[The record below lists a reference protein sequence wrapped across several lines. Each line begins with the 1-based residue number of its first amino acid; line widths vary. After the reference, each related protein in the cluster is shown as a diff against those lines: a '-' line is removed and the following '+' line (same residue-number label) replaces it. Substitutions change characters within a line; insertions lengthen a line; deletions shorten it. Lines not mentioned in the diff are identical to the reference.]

1 MKFKI
6 KTNLWSGIIMGL
18 FSIAMLIAMP
28 GQVRLPMF
36 DSGAPSPRIIPGTCL
51 AGTLVCSAAL
61 IIQSLVFKKEKIFEF
76 DWKKEKP
83 CIVFILLLCAYVA
96 LTINIGFIPAV
107 VIIFPIILFYCGER
121 KPFIYLF
128 TVAAGVG
135 IFFLFKYVFH
145 VSLPGIP
152 GLGAEFM
159 GDLQQIVLA
168 LQNVFTLG
176 NLAIIFGGLILGM
189 IVGCIPGLSV
199 TLGIILL
206 LPLTYSFSSPDTA
219 IISLLAVYVGGMY
232 GGSISA
238 ITLNTP
244 GTNSA
249 IATTFDGYPLAKK
262 GKVKKALDTSLF
274 ASTFGGLFSALL
286 LLVCASFIT
295 KLVSKFASVE
305 YFSMA
310 ILGISLIAGVSG
322 DSLPKGI
329 MSGLLGILMAA
340 IGADAVTGVMRF
352 TFGIDSLRYGIDMLP
367 AMIAL
372 IALTQVVQKLRDFV
386 LAAGK
391 LDDVTKIDTEGLTLR
406 EAKSIIPACTRSSAI
421 ASILGAMPGV
431 GGGVAQF
438 MCYNECRRA
447 SKRPQDF
454 GKGSLEGI
462 AAAEASNNAVV
473 GSAMIPLLTLGIP
486 GDGVTALLLGAFIL
500 HGIQPGP
507 NMFTK
512 QGVIAYSIILGCLI
526 ANIFLYPIGL
536 ALTRA
541 VAKIIQ
547 VRYTYLAPI
556 IIIFCFAGA
565 FAATGNTKE
574 LVLTAAILVFSYLL
588 TLLDISSTPLMLG
601 MILADIMEMNFVT
614 SMMSYDKDYLIFFK
628 RPISCCILILT
639 VVLVIS
645 MIRINKKVEALNQE
659 QMEAMKK
666 GQEES
671 RAEA

>member
-1 MKFKI
+1 MILQAVGMVF
-6 KTNLWSGIIMGL
+6 TPLN
-18 FSIAMLIAMP
+18 IAM
-28 GQVRLPMF
+28 
-36 DSGAPSPRIIPGTCL
+36 
-51 AGTLVCSAAL
+51 
-61 IIQSLVFKKEKIFEF
+61 
-76 DWKKEKP
+76 
-83 CIVFILLLCAYVA
+83 
-96 LTINIGFIPAV
+96 
-107 VIIFPIILFYCGER
+107 
-121 KPFIYLF
+121 
-128 TVAAGVG
+128 
-135 IFFLFKYVFH
+135 
-145 VSLPGIP
+145 
-152 GLGAEFM
+152 
-159 GDLQQIVLA
+159 
-168 LQNVFTLG
+168 
-176 NLAIIFGGLILGM
+176 IFGGLVLGM
-189 IVGCIPGLSV
+189 VVGCIPGLSV

-206 LPLTYSFSSPDTA
+206 LPLTYSFPSADTA
-219 IISLLAVYVGGMY
+219 IIALLAVYVGGMY

-249 IATTFDGYPLAKK
+249 IATTFDGYPLAKQ

-274 ASTFGGLFSALL
+274 ASTFGGLMSAIL

-295 KLVSKFASVE
+295 KLVSSFASVE

-322 DSLPKGI
+322 DSLPKGVL
-329 MSGLLGILMAA
+329 SGLLGIFMASIGMDA
-340 IGADAVTGVMRF
+340 ITGVTRF
-352 TFGIDSLRYGIDMLP
+352 SFGMDTLKFGIDMLP

-386 LAAGK
+386 ISHGK
-391 LDDVTKIDTEGLTLR
+391 LDDANKIDNEGLTPK
-406 EAKSIIPACTRSSAI
+406 EMKSILPACTRSSVI

-447 SKRPQDF
+447 SKHPEMF

-507 NMFTK
+507 TMFTK

-526 ANIFLYPIGL
+526 ANLFLYPIGL
-536 ALTRA
+536 LLTRA

-547 VRYTYLAPI
+547 VRYTYLAPVI
-556 IIIFCFAGA
+556 IMFCFAGA

-574 LVLTAAILVFSYLL
+574 LILVAAILVFSYVLVV
-588 TLLDISSTPLMLG
+588 LDISSTPLMLG

-628 RPISCCILILT
+628 RPISCVILIIT
-639 VVLVIS
+639 VILVIS
-645 MIRINKKVEALNQE
+645 MLRINKKVEAMNQAQLAEMMKEHEEVGKPAEEPREHGTDWAGLEKPDSPEKTREAE
-659 QMEAMKK
+659 QVSDRINTPK
-666 GQEES
+666 S
-671 RAEA
+671 

>member
-1 MKFKI
+1 MSELSMIASAAQQVFTV
-6 KTNLWSGIIMGL
+6 TN
-18 FSIAMLIAMP
+18 IAM
-28 GQVRLPMF
+28 
-36 DSGAPSPRIIPGTCL
+36 
-51 AGTLVCSAAL
+51 
-61 IIQSLVFKKEKIFEF
+61 
-76 DWKKEKP
+76 
-83 CIVFILLLCAYVA
+83 
-96 LTINIGFIPAV
+96 
-107 VIIFPIILFYCGER
+107 
-121 KPFIYLF
+121 
-128 TVAAGVG
+128 
-135 IFFLFKYVFH
+135 
-145 VSLPGIP
+145 
-152 GLGAEFM
+152 
-159 GDLQQIVLA
+159 
-168 LQNVFTLG
+168 
-176 NLAIIFGGLILGM
+176 IFGGLLLGM

-206 LPLTYSFSSPDTA
+206 LPLTYTFKSPDTA
-219 IISLLAVYVGGMY
+219 IIALLAVYVGGMY

-249 IATTFDGYPLAKK
+249 IATTFDGYPLAKQ

-286 LLVCASFIT
+286 LLACSSFIT
-295 KLVSKFASVE
+295 KLVAQFASVE

-322 DSLPKGI
+322 DSLPKGVL
-329 MSGLLGILMAA
+329 SGFIGILMAA
-340 IGADAVTGVMRF
+340 IGMDAVTGVARF
-352 TFGIDSLRYGIDMLP
+352 TYGIDSLRYGIDMLP

-386 LAAGK
+386 VSGGK
-391 LDDVTKIDTEGLTLR
+391 LDDANKIDREGLTGK
-406 EAKSIIPACTRSSAI
+406 EMKMIFPACLRSSAI
-421 ASILGAMPGV
+421 ASVLGAMPGV

-447 SKRPQDF
+447 SKHPEKF

-507 NMFTK
+507 TMFTK
-512 QGVIAYSIILGCLI
+512 QGVIAYSIILGCLV

-536 ALTRA
+536 AMTRA

-547 VRYTYLAPI
+547 VRYTYLAPV

-574 LVLTAAILVFSYLL
+574 LVLTAAILIFSYLL
-588 TLLDISSTPLMLG
+588 VLLDVSNTPLMLG

-614 SMMSYDKDYLIFFK
+614 SMMSYDNDYLIFVK
-628 RPISCCILILT
+628 RPISCVILIIT
-639 VVLVIS
+639 VVLVVS
-645 MIRINKKVEALNQE
+645 MIRINKRIEALNQAQLE
-659 QMEAMKK
+659 EIMKEHEEA
-666 GQEES
+666 
-671 RAEA
+671 

>member
-1 MKFKI
+1 
-6 KTNLWSGIIMGL
+6 MGD
-18 FSIAMLIAMP
+18 MQM
-28 GQVRLPMF
+28 
-36 DSGAPSPRIIPGTCL
+36 
-51 AGTLVCSAAL
+51 
-61 IIQSLVFKKEKIFEF
+61 IIQAIGMVFS
-76 DWKKEKP
+76 
-83 CIVFILLLCAYVA
+83 
-96 LTINIGFIPAV
+96 
-107 VIIFPIILFYCGER
+107 PI
-121 KPFIYLF
+121 
-128 TVAAGVG
+128 
-135 IFFLFKYVFH
+135 
-145 VSLPGIP
+145 
-152 GLGAEFM
+152 
-159 GDLQQIVLA
+159 
-168 LQNVFTLG
+168 
-176 NLAIIFGGLILGM
+176 NLAMIFGGLILGM

-206 LPLTYSFSSPDTA
+206 LPLTYSFKSPDTA
-219 IISLLAVYVGGMY
+219 IIALLAVYVGGMY

-249 IATTFDGYPLAKK
+249 IATTFDGYPLAKQ

-274 ASTFGGLFSALL
+274 ASTFGGLLSALL

-295 KLVSKFASVE
+295 KLVANFASVE

-322 DSLPKGI
+322 DSLPKGVL
-329 MSGLLGILMAA
+329 SGLLGILMASIGTDA
-340 IGADAVTGVMRF
+340 ITGVTRF
-352 TFGIDSLRYGIDMLP
+352 SFGLDTLKFGIDMLP

-386 LAAGK
+386 ISHGK
-391 LDDVTKIDTEGLTLR
+391 LDDANKIDNEGLTVKEMR
-406 EAKSIIPACTRSSAI
+406 SIIPACTRSSAI

-447 SKRPQDF
+447 SKHPEKF

-462 AAAEASNNAVV
+462 AAAESSNNAVV

-507 NMFTK
+507 TMFTK
-512 QGVIAYSIILGCLI
+512 QGVIAYSIILGCLV
-526 ANIFLYPIGL
+526 ANLFLYPIGL
-536 ALTRA
+536 LLTRA

-547 VRYTYLAPI
+547 VRYTYLAPVI
-556 IIIFCFAGA
+556 IMFCFAGA

-574 LVLTAAILVFSYLL
+574 LILVAAILVFSYVLVV
-588 TLLDISSTPLMLG
+588 LDISSTPLMLG

-628 RPISCCILILT
+628 RPISCVILILT
-639 VVLVIS
+639 VILVIS
-645 MIRINKKVEALNQE
+645 MLRINKKVEALNKAQLE
-659 QMEAMKK
+659 EMMKEHEETDKPAEEPREKATDWAGLEKLDEAESS
-666 GQEES
+666 EENAARKDAKPKS
-671 RAEA
+671 

>member
-1 MKFKI
+1 MGDI
-6 KTNLWSGIIMGL
+6 QMIIQ
-18 FSIAMLIAMP
+18 AV
-28 GQVRLPMF
+28 GQVFTPLN
-36 DSGAPSPRIIPGTCL
+36 
-51 AGTLVCSAAL
+51 L
-61 IIQSLVFKKEKIFEF
+61 I
-76 DWKKEKP
+76 
-83 CIVFILLLCAYVA
+83 
-96 LTINIGFIPAV
+96 
-107 VIIFPIILFYCGER
+107 
-121 KPFIYLF
+121 
-128 TVAAGVG
+128 
-135 IFFLFKYVFH
+135 
-145 VSLPGIP
+145 
-152 GLGAEFM
+152 M
-159 GDLQQIVLA
+159 
-168 LQNVFTLG
+168 
-176 NLAIIFGGLILGM
+176 IFGGLVLGM

-206 LPLTYSFSSPDTA
+206 LPLTYSFPSADTA
-219 IISLLAVYVGGMY
+219 IIALLAVYVGGMY

-249 IATTFDGYPLAKK
+249 IATTFDGYPLAKQ

-274 ASTFGGLFSALL
+274 ASTFGGLMSALL
-286 LLVCASFIT
+286 LLICASFIT
-295 KLVSKFASVE
+295 KLVANFASVE

-322 DSLPKGI
+322 DSLPKGVL
-329 MSGLLGILMAA
+329 SGLLGIFIAS
-340 IGADAVTGVMRF
+340 IGMDAVTGVTRF
-352 TFGIDSLRYGIDMLP
+352 SFGMSTLKFGIDMLP

-386 LAAGK
+386 ISHGK
-391 LDDVTKIDTEGLTLR
+391 LDDANQIDREGLTGK
-406 EAKSIIPACTRSSAI
+406 EMKSILPACTRSSVI

-447 SKRPQDF
+447 SKHPEKF

-507 NMFTK
+507 TMFTK
-512 QGVIAYSIILGCLI
+512 QGVIAYSIILGCLV
-526 ANIFLYPIGL
+526 ANVFLYPIGL
-536 ALTRA
+536 LLTRA

-547 VRYTYLAPI
+547 VRYTYLAPVI
-556 IIIFCFAGA
+556 IMFCFAGA

-574 LVLTAAILVFSYLL
+574 LILVAAILVFSYVLVV
-588 TLLDISSTPLMLG
+588 LDISSTPLMLG

-614 SMMSYDKDYLIFFK
+614 SMMSYDRDYLIFFK
-628 RPISCCILILT
+628 RPISCVILILT
-639 VVLVIS
+639 VILVIS
-645 MIRINKKVEALNQE
+645 MLRINKKVEALNKAQLE
-659 QMEAMKK
+659 EMQREHSEAGKPAEEPREK
-666 GQEES
+666 GTDWAGLEKLEE
-671 RAEA
+671 AEEKPIEKLSDKPKP

>member
-1 MKFKI
+1 
-6 KTNLWSGIIMGL
+6 MGD
-18 FSIAMLIAMP
+18 MQM
-28 GQVRLPMF
+28 
-36 DSGAPSPRIIPGTCL
+36 
-51 AGTLVCSAAL
+51 
-61 IIQSLVFKKEKIFEF
+61 IIQAIGMVFS
-76 DWKKEKP
+76 
-83 CIVFILLLCAYVA
+83 
-96 LTINIGFIPAV
+96 
-107 VIIFPIILFYCGER
+107 PI
-121 KPFIYLF
+121 
-128 TVAAGVG
+128 
-135 IFFLFKYVFH
+135 
-145 VSLPGIP
+145 
-152 GLGAEFM
+152 
-159 GDLQQIVLA
+159 
-168 LQNVFTLG
+168 
-176 NLAIIFGGLILGM
+176 NLAMIFGGLILGM

-206 LPLTYSFSSPDTA
+206 LPLTYSFKSPDTA
-219 IISLLAVYVGGMY
+219 IIALLAVYVGGMY

-249 IATTFDGYPLAKK
+249 IATTFDGYPLAKQ

-274 ASTFGGLFSALL
+274 ASTFGGLMSAIL

-295 KLVSKFASVE
+295 KLVSSFASVE

-322 DSLPKGI
+322 DSLPKGVL
-329 MSGLLGILMAA
+329 SGLLGIFMASIGMDA
-340 IGADAVTGVMRF
+340 ITGVTRF
-352 TFGIDSLRYGIDMLP
+352 SFGMDTLKFGIDMLP

-386 LAAGK
+386 ISHGK
-391 LDDVTKIDTEGLTLR
+391 LDDANKIDNEGLTPKEMKAIL
-406 EAKSIIPACTRSSAI
+406 PACTRSSVI
-421 ASILGAMPGV
+421 ASVLGAMPGV

-447 SKRPQDF
+447 SKHPEMF

-507 NMFTK
+507 TMFTK

-526 ANIFLYPIGL
+526 ANLFLYPIGL
-536 ALTRA
+536 LLTRA

-547 VRYTYLAPI
+547 VRYTYLAPVI
-556 IIIFCFAGA
+556 IMFCFAGA

-574 LVLTAAILVFSYLL
+574 LILVAAILVFSYVLVV
-588 TLLDISSTPLMLG
+588 LDISSTPLMLG

-628 RPISCCILILT
+628 RPISCVILIIT
-639 VVLVIS
+639 VILVIS
-645 MIRINKKVEALNQE
+645 MLRINKKVEAMNQAQLAEMMKEHEEVGKPAEEPREHGTDWAGLEKPDSPEKIREAE
-659 QMEAMKK
+659 QVSDRINTPK
-666 GQEES
+666 S
-671 RAEA
+671 

>member
-1 MKFKI
+1 
-6 KTNLWSGIIMGL
+6 
-18 FSIAMLIAMP
+18 
-28 GQVRLPMF
+28 
-36 DSGAPSPRIIPGTCL
+36 
-51 AGTLVCSAAL
+51 
-61 IIQSLVFKKEKIFEF
+61 
-76 DWKKEKP
+76 
-83 CIVFILLLCAYVA
+83 
-96 LTINIGFIPAV
+96 
-107 VIIFPIILFYCGER
+107 
-121 KPFIYLF
+121 
-128 TVAAGVG
+128 
-135 IFFLFKYVFH
+135 
-145 VSLPGIP
+145 
-152 GLGAEFM
+152 M
-159 GDLQQIVLA
+159 GDLQYIIPAFSQVFSLYNLA
-168 LQNVFTLG
+168 L
-176 NLAIIFGGLILGM
+176 IFGGLILGM

-206 LPLTYSFSSPDTA
+206 LPLTYTFSSPDSA
-219 IISLLAVYVGGMY
+219 IIALLAVYVGGMY

-286 LLVCASFIT
+286 LLICASFIT
-295 KLVSKFASVE
+295 KLVARFASVE

-329 MSGLLGILMAA
+329 LSGLLGIFMAS
-340 IGADAVTGVMRF
+340 IGADAVTGVWRY
-352 TFGIDSLRYGIDMLP
+352 TFGIDALRYGIDMLP

-372 IALTQVVQKLRDFV
+372 IALTQVVQKLRDFI
-386 LAAGK
+386 LAEGK
-391 LDDVTKIDTEGLTLR
+391 LDDANKIDNEGLTVKEMR
-406 EAKSIIPACTRSSAI
+406 SILPACTRSSAI

-447 SKRPQDF
+447 SKHPEKF

-512 QGVIAYSIILGCLI
+512 QGVIAYSIILGCLV
-526 ANIFLYPIGL
+526 ANLFLYPIGL

-547 VRYTYLAPI
+547 VRYTYLAPL

-574 LVLTAAILVFSYLL
+574 LVLTAAILIFSYLL

-601 MILADIMEMNFVT
+601 MILADIMEANFVT
-614 SMMSYDKDYLIFFK
+614 SMMSYDRDYLIFFK
-628 RPISCCILILT
+628 RPISCVILILT
-639 VVLVIS
+639 VILVVS
-645 MIRINKKVEALNQE
+645 MIKINKKVEALNQA
-659 QMEAMKK
+659 QMEEMRRE
-666 GQEES
+666 QEE
-671 RAEA
+671 AEKAAQA

>member
-1 MKFKI
+1 
-6 KTNLWSGIIMGL
+6 MGD
-18 FSIAMLIAMP
+18 MQM
-28 GQVRLPMF
+28 
-36 DSGAPSPRIIPGTCL
+36 
-51 AGTLVCSAAL
+51 
-61 IIQSLVFKKEKIFEF
+61 IIQAIGMVFS
-76 DWKKEKP
+76 
-83 CIVFILLLCAYVA
+83 
-96 LTINIGFIPAV
+96 
-107 VIIFPIILFYCGER
+107 PI
-121 KPFIYLF
+121 
-128 TVAAGVG
+128 
-135 IFFLFKYVFH
+135 
-145 VSLPGIP
+145 
-152 GLGAEFM
+152 
-159 GDLQQIVLA
+159 
-168 LQNVFTLG
+168 
-176 NLAIIFGGLILGM
+176 NLAMIFGGLILGM

-206 LPLTYSFSSPDTA
+206 LPLTYSFKSPDTA
-219 IISLLAVYVGGMY
+219 IIALLAVYVGGMY

-249 IATTFDGYPLAKK
+249 IATTFDGYPLAKQ

-295 KLVSKFASVE
+295 KLVANFASVE

-322 DSLPKGI
+322 DSLPKGVL
-329 MSGLLGILMAA
+329 SGLLGILMASIGTDA
-340 IGADAVTGVMRF
+340 ITGVTRF
-352 TFGIDSLRYGIDMLP
+352 SFGLDTLKFGIDMLP

-386 LAAGK
+386 ISHGK
-391 LDDVTKIDTEGLTLR
+391 LDDANKIDNEGLTVKEMR
-406 EAKSIIPACTRSSAI
+406 SIIPACTRSSAI

-447 SKRPQDF
+447 SKHPEKF

-462 AAAEASNNAVV
+462 AAAESSNNAVV

-507 NMFTK
+507 TMFTK
-512 QGVIAYSIILGCLI
+512 QGVIAYSIILGCLV
-526 ANIFLYPIGL
+526 ANLFLYPIGL
-536 ALTRA
+536 LLTRA

-547 VRYTYLAPI
+547 VRYTYLAPVI
-556 IIIFCFAGA
+556 IMFCFAGA

-574 LVLTAAILVFSYLL
+574 LILVAAILVFSYVLVV
-588 TLLDISSTPLMLG
+588 LDISSTPLMLG

-628 RPISCCILILT
+628 RPISCVILILT
-639 VVLVIS
+639 VILVIS
-645 MIRINKKVEALNQE
+645 MLRINKKVEALNKAQLE
-659 QMEAMKK
+659 EMMKEHEETGKPAEEPREKATDWAGLEKLDEAESS
-666 GQEES
+666 EENAARKDAKPKS
-671 RAEA
+671 